1 MSYPEII
8 LRRGKEES
16 LLRFHPWVFSGAI
29 ASCPDGL
36 EEGETVTVRS
46 ASGQLLGTG
55 HYQVG
60 SIAVRMLSE
69 EDIVIDEDFYR
80 RRLAEAY
87 RLRRVLDL
95 IRPDNNAYRLVH
107 GEGDF
112 LPGLIVDVYGATA
125 VMQAHSPAMHY
136 ARNEIARALVSLP
149 EAGISAVYYKSETT
163 LPYKARLDPQND
175 YIIGGFT
182 TDEALENG
190 LRFHVDWLRGQKTGF
205 FVDQRDNRRLLQH
218 YAAGRRVLNMF
229 CYTGGFSVYALRG
242 GAETVHSV
250 DSSAKAVALTD
261 ANVALN
267 FGEDCPRHRSFAED
281 AFKFLADMPQD
292 AYDLVVLDPPAF
304 AKHRSAIKNA
314 LRGYQRLNARAMEKM
329 PSGSILFTFSCSQA
343 ISREQ
348 FRLAVFSAAAQT
360 RRRVRILHQLT
371 QPADHPVNIYHP
383 EGEYLKGLILWIE

>member
-29 ASCPDGL
+29 ASCPEGL

-149 EAGISAVYYKSETT
+149 
-163 LPYKARLDPQND
+163 
-175 YIIGGFT
+175 
-182 TDEALENG
+182 
-190 LRFHVDWLRGQKTGF
+190 
-205 FVDQRDNRRLLQH
+205 
-218 YAAGRRVLNMF
+218 
-229 CYTGGFSVYALRG
+229 
-242 GAETVHSV
+242 
-250 DSSAKAVALTD
+250 
-261 ANVALN
+261 
-267 FGEDCPRHRSFAED
+267 
-281 AFKFLADMPQD
+281 
-292 AYDLVVLDPPAF
+292 
-304 AKHRSAIKNA
+304 
-314 LRGYQRLNARAMEKM
+314 
-329 PSGSILFTFSCSQA
+329 
-343 ISREQ
+343 
-348 FRLAVFSAAAQT
+348 
-360 RRRVRILHQLT
+360 
-371 QPADHPVNIYHP
+371 
-383 EGEYLKGLILWIE
+383 